1 MGLMG
6 GDFNLMNAAL
16 SFVHLDDDC
25 GLVVTVGV
33 KKLGLLG
40 GDDGSHEGS
49 HQQSQ
54 VTLKLLNYH
63 GQWGNIQQKQ
73 MLGPILEPSTTP
85 EERGGEEKK
94 KKKTHESSTVRLYSR
109 RNALPKKDRGRK
121 EEKESL
127 IPKYLIKMQNLCSQS
142 RAFFRHFSG
151 WVTHPVQ

>member
-16 SFVHLDDDC
+16 SFVHLDDDS

-94 KKKTHESSTVRLYSR
+94 KKKTHDGFGCFFKGFGWVFQVTHLYPKILEK
-109 RNALPKKDRGRK
+109 ALP
-121 EEKESL
+121 
-127 IPKYLIKMQNLCSQS
+127 
-142 RAFFRHFSG
+142 
-151 WVTHPVQ
+151 